1 MIIEFWKTGDNPITC
16 YSISKQNDV
25 ERIPNK
31 ILKGRKV
38 SVTVVCPKGK
48 KSEYESVKKAAE
60 AVAVPAQFLYD
71 YLNGRCNNS
80 TEYLI
85 YKSQINN

>member
-16 YSISKQNDV
+16 YSISKEN
-25 ERIPNK
+25 ETIRIPNK

-38 SVTVVCPKGK
+38 AVTVICPKGQ

-60 AVAVPAQFLYD
+60 AVGVPAQFLYD
-71 YLNGRCNNS
+71 YLNGRCNN
-80 TEYLI
+80 TTKY
-85 YKSQINN
+85 QINKS